1 MLGELKRFG
10 RETLIYGLSTVVGRL
25 LNILLLP
32 FYTHAL
38 VPAEY
43 GLVATLFSYL
53 AFLNVLYAYGMDFAY
68 MRFGSASGA
77 TSEEAAQ
84 KNKTFSTAF
93 LSLAATSLLFSLII
107 HTAAVPLSAAAAI
120 PPGLEKLIQ
129 YAAWILAF
137 DALSL
142 VPFAELRLSHKASAY
157 ALIKVANIFINLA
170 LNYVFLI
177 KMHMGVSGVFLA
189 SLAASC
195 ATFTM
200 LTPVIAGKLSFPM
213 EKTLY
218 RSLLNFGL
226 PLIPAGLASMMV
238 QVIDR
243 PILRALTDDATV
255 GVYQANYRL
264 GFFMMMVVNMFDAA
278 WRPFFLQKA
287 SAPNGKEIL
296 ARVLTYFLF
305 GACVVVLGLSLFIGD
320 LVALPL
326 LNGKPLI
333 HPDYWPGLGIVP
345 IVLLAYLFNGAYVN
359 FLAPVTL
366 AKRSELV
373 AYATGAGALVNVALN
388 FLLIPIWGILGAALA
403 TLAAYAAM
411 AGVLHQMGRAVY
423 PIDYEYRRLAHIGI
437 CFGVL
442 SIAAYFL
449 SGSMGTGAGWAL
461 ARLGLWLGF
470 PALLFATGFF
480 NPEERLA
487 ARRILLK

>member
-1 MLGELKRFG
+1 MLGQLKRFG

-68 MRFGSASGA
+68 MRFGTASDAG
-77 TSEEAAQ
+77 E

-93 LSLAATSLLFSLII
+93 LSVAATSLIFSLVI
-107 HTAAVPLSAAAAI
+107 HAAAAPLSSAAGI
-120 PPGLEKLIQ
+120 PSGLEKLIE

-157 ALIKVANIFINLA
+157 AVIKVANIFINLA

-200 LTPVIAGKLSFPM
+200 LTPVIAGKLDFSM
-213 EKTLY
+213 ENGLY
-218 RSLLNFGL
+218 RSLLKFGL

-243 PILRALTDDATV
+243 PILKALTDDATV
-255 GVYQANYRL
+255 GIYQANYRL

-278 WRPFFLQKA
+278 WRPFFLQTA
-287 SAPNGKEIL
+287 SDPDGKKLL
-296 ARVLTYFLF
+296 ARVLTYFIF

-333 HPDYWPGLGIVP
+333 HPDYWSGLGIVP

-373 AYATGAGALVNVALN
+373 AYATGAGALVNVLLN
-388 FLLIPIWGILGAALA
+388 FLLIPAWGITGAALA
-403 TLAAYAAM
+403 TLAAYLAM
-411 AGVLHQMGRAVY
+411 ACLLHQMGRAVY

-437 CFGVL
+437 CFGAL
-442 SIAAYFL
+442 ALAAYFL
-449 SGSMGTGAGWAL
+449 RGRLGGGTGWTT
-461 ARLGLWLGF
+461 ARFGLWIGL
-470 PALLFATGFF
+470 PVSLLATGFF

-487 ARRILLK
+487 LRRLLLK